1 MNKDLEIRKIAFET
15 LTLIEKSNI
24 PSHVVLRDVL
34 DKYDYFSKNEKAL
47 ISTIVKG
54 VIERKLLLDY
64 VLNQYSK
71 VPVNKMKKPVRTIL
85 EMGTYQILF
94 MKSYD
99 SMAVN
104 TGVELARK
112 KGLANLSGFINAIL
126 RKISANK
133 DAIKYPEKGDK
144 NYLSVTYSMP
154 EFLCDFLLKQY
165 DFDTVETMLKASLE
179 SDTVRIRISERVS
192 DDEAKAI
199 EAEIK
204 EIATEFSK
212 NEEFPRLL
220 SVKGIGNISDLKAF
234 KEGKIYIQDT
244 GSYMLVK
251 NVPYGKTILDACSAP
266 GGKSIFLSERYPDAK
281 ITACDI
287 SEDKTDKI
295 KENIE
300 RCKADNIEV
309 KIQDATEF
317 NPDFEEKFDVVLADV
332 PCSGL
337 GVIGKK
343 SDIKYRLAEN
353 DFESLYELQKNIL
366 KNVSRYV
373 KKDGYLCF
381 STCTVNKKENEE
393 QVKAFL
399 EENNFEFDKLTFVP
413 KSLESKVADAS
424 MSLIQGV
431 DDSDGFYFAV
441 MKRV

>member
-204 EIATEFSK
+204 GIVTEFSK

-353 DFESLYELQKNIL
+353 DFESLYELQRNIL

-399 EENNFEFDKLTFVP
+399 EANDFEFDKLTFVP
-413 KSLESKVADAS
+413 ESLKNKAADAS

>member
-266 GGKSIFLSERYPDAK
+266 GG
-281 ITACDI
+281 
-287 SEDKTDKI
+287 
-295 KENIE
+295 
-300 RCKADNIEV
+300 
-309 KIQDATEF
+309 
-317 NPDFEEKFDVVLADV
+317 
-332 PCSGL
+332 
-337 GVIGKK
+337 
-343 SDIKYRLAEN
+343 
-353 DFESLYELQKNIL
+353 
-366 KNVSRYV
+366 
-373 KKDGYLCF
+373 
-381 STCTVNKKENEE
+381 
-393 QVKAFL
+393 
-399 EENNFEFDKLTFVP
+399 
-413 KSLESKVADAS
+413 
-424 MSLIQGV
+424 
-431 DDSDGFYFAV
+431 
-441 MKRV
+441 